1 MTTDTDYRPRR
12 SALYVPANNARAL
25 AKAPALGA
33 DAIVFD
39 LEDAVAPAARPA
51 ARAALVQAVAACDST
66 RMARVVR
73 VNGIA
78 SDDFAADLA
87 AVADCRPD
95 AVLLPKVESAGD
107 LHRFAAAASD
117 NGLDDIGLWAMVET
131 AGSLLALE
139 SIVTTGL
146 QLAPRFECLVV
157 GTNDIAKET
166 GVDPGDER
174 RYLVPWLMQVVLV
187 ARRHRVAVLDGVWND
202 FADTT
207 GFEAEVRQSVRMAF
221 DGKTLIHPSQ
231 VEPANRMFSPSPEA
245 IAAARR
251 IVTAFDSESNRD
263 ANVIQLDGRMVERL
277 HFEQARRLLALQAAI
292 EQRGAAGRTTAGRPA
307 P

>member
-1 MTTDTDYRPRR
+1 MTTDSDYRPRR
-12 SALYVPANNARAL
+12 SALYVPASNARAL

-51 ARAALVQAVAACDST
+51 ARAALTQAVASCDAT
-66 RMARVVR
+66 RVARVVR
-73 VNGIA
+73 VNAIA

-95 AVLLPKVESAGD
+95 AVLLPKVESADD
-107 LHRFAAAASD
+107 LHRFAAAASSS
-117 NGLDDIGLWAMVET
+117 GLDDIRLWAMVET
-131 AGSLLALE
+131 AASLLALD

-146 QLAPRFECLVV
+146 QLGPRLECLVV

-166 GVDPGDER
+166 GVDPGDGR
-174 RYLVPWLMQVVLV
+174 RYLLPWLMQVVLV
-187 ARRHRVAVLDGVWND
+187 GKRHRVAILDGVWND

-207 GFEAEVRQSVRMAF
+207 GFEAEVRQSVRMGF

-231 VEPANRMFSPSPEA
+231 VEPANRMFSPSPDA
-245 IAAARR
+245 VADARR
-251 IVTAFDSESNRD
+251 IVAAFDSESHRG
-263 ANVIQLDGRMVERL
+263 ANVINLDGRMVERL
-277 HFEQARRLLALQAAI
+277 HYEQARRLLAVQTAI
-292 EQRGAAGRTTAGRPA
+292 EETRRG
-307 P
+307 